1 MAEEKENRTA
11 GAEKDPLN
19 VLNVIERLEVGPVRL
34 EKRRLTVGYRVT
46 RNGQSDAMDL
56 IYKFEEDVFEPE
68 APECKNLGNMM
79 AAQVALNYGL
89 FCEEIVFKGR
99 FDNDDQRFI
108 RDMARNTAREIYVKK
123 FLEPNLFLR
132 GAAAELPTI
141 KKESYLNARLL
152 FKEDDASSNA
162 SSEYVSGWEKREGEA
177 SRFAVLSSGG
187 KDSLLSF
194 GLLNEMGLEVHP
206 VFVNESGR
214 HWFTALNAYRH
225 FKDNIPH
232 TSRVWTNSDRVFNW
246 MLRHLPFIR
255 KDFANVRSD
264 EYPIRLWT
272 VAVFIFGA
280 LPLLLKRG
288 VGRLVIG
295 DEFDTT
301 RRLSFKGITHYDG
314 LYDQSRF
321 FDNAL
326 TRFFY
331 RKGWGVSQFSIL
343 RPLSELLIEKI
354 LARRYGELQQHQV
367 SCHAAH
373 KEGEDIK
380 PCGRCEKCMR
390 IVSMLS
396 AVDADPT
403 QCGYTLEQVERCL
416 LQVVEKGIH
425 QEAEGIR
432 HLAFLLHQK
441 GLLSKPVMG
450 GVRGSEQAQ
459 VMKLRFESEK
469 SPLDGIPLAIRE
481 PLYRIC
487 MEYAEGAVRRRGRSW
502 EEMDPWTDPAMGRPY
517 PFEHPS
523 PVPFHREIR
532 GGNQNEKIKDYLLG
546 TLTWPE
552 AKRRFQEVDV
562 ALLPVGAIE
571 QHGPHLPLDCD
582 AFDADY
588 LAKAVAEHCKSPR
601 PLVLPLVSYGVSYH
615 HEDFS
620 GTLSVNPETLSQ
632 MVYDI
637 GMSAVKHGIT
647 KLVIVNGHG
656 GNSPALHFAAQM
668 INRDAHIFTCVDT
681 GESSDPDINAMADTP
696 NDVHAGEIETSTSLA
711 TRPHM
716 VRSNKIKKFVPRF
729 SSRYLDFTSKRS
741 VGWYAHTSKI
751 SPSGVMGDPTLGSRE
766 KGERMWKVMIENLA
780 ALVEEL
786 QRLSLD
792 EIYQKRY

>member
-1 MAEEKENRTA
+1 MVEKKNNSTA
-11 GAEKDPLN
+11 GTEKDPLAT
-19 VLNVIERLEVGPVRL
+19 LHVIERLEVGPVQL
-34 EKRRLTVGYRVT
+34 EKRRLIAEYRVT
-46 RNGQSDAMDL
+46 RNGQTETREL
-56 IYKFEEDVFEPE
+56 IYKFEEDVFDPN
-68 APECKNLGNMM
+68 ATDCKNLAEMM
-79 AAQVALNYGL
+79 AVQIALNYGL
-89 FCEEIVFKGR
+89 FCKEIAFLGS
-99 FDNDDQRFI
+99 FDKDDRRFI

-123 FLEPNLFLR
+123 FLEPNPFLR
-132 GAAAELPTI
+132 GPAAELPTI
-141 KKESYLNARLL
+141 KKETYLTTKLL
-152 FKEDDASSNA
+152 FEGKNEPAKDPAAYGSA
-162 SSEYVSGWEKREGEA
+162 WEKREGEA
-177 SRFAVLSSGG
+177 SRYAVLSSGG
-187 KDSLLSF
+187 KDSLLSY

-206 VFVNESGR
+206 VFLNESGK
-214 HWFTALNAYRH
+214 HWFTALNAYRY
-225 FKDNIPH
+225 FRDSIPH
-232 TSRVWTNSDRVFNW
+232 TSRVWTNSDRIFNW

-301 RRLSFKGITHYDG
+301 RRLSHKGITHYDG
-314 LYDQSRF
+314 LYDQSRY

-326 TRFFY
+326 TRYFY
-331 RKGWGVSQFSIL
+331 RKGWGISQFSIL
-343 RPLSELLIEKI
+343 RSMSELLIEKT
-354 LARRYGELQQHQV
+354 LAERYGELQQHQV
-367 SCHAAH
+367 SCHSAH
-373 KEGEDIK
+373 KDGENIK
-380 PCGRCEKCMR
+380 PCGSCEKCMR
-390 IVSMLS
+390 IVAMLL
-396 AVDADPT
+396 AIDADVT
-403 QCGYTLEQVERCL
+403 HCGYTTEQVNRCL
-416 LQVVEKGIH
+416 MQVAEKGVH
-425 QEAEGIR
+425 QEVDGIQY
-432 HLAFLLHQK
+432 LAFLLHQK
-441 GLLSKPVMG
+441 GLLSKPVIG
-450 GVRGSEQAQ
+450 RVRGSKQTQ

-469 SPLDGIPLAIRE
+469 SPLDGIPLEIRE

-487 MEYAEGAVRRRGRSW
+487 MEHAKGAVRRRGRSW
-502 EEMDPWTDPAMGRPY
+502 EQMDLWTDSVMGRPY
-517 PFEHPS
+517 PFEHPTS
-523 PVPFHREIR
+523 MPFHREKR
-532 GGNQNEKIKDYLLG
+532 AADPSGKICDYLLG
-546 TLTWPE
+546 ELTWPE
-552 AKRRFQEVDV
+552 AERRFQEVDV

-571 QHGPHLPLDCD
+571 QHGPHLSLDCD

-588 LAKAVAEHCKSPR
+588 LAKAVAELCKSPR

-696 NDVHAGEIETSTSLA
+696 NDVHAGEIETSTSLV

-766 KGERMWKVMIENLA
+766 KGERMWRVMIENLA